1 MAFYNKIKW
10 ALGISLVFF
19 LIVATNLIDRNNFKR
34 VKDSVVT
41 IYEDRLIAKDIV
53 FELAILVQEKEMANA
68 FSDFDFLENQNKVV
82 NKKIDELILKFLDTR
97 LTVDEKRTL
106 DDLELN
112 LNKLKAYEINRLE
125 QKISHQDLVEKQ
137 LMKVKD
143 NLYDLSK
150 IQLEEGRRQ
159 VFISKE
165 AINSVE
171 VFTQIEIYVLI
182 FLAIL
187 IQIIV
192 IYKPK
197 DDNLFSS
204 KD

>member
-68 FSDFDFLENQNKVV
+68 LSDFDFLENQNKVV

>member
-10 ALGISLVFF
+10 VLGILLVFF
-19 LIVATNLIDRNNFKR
+19 LIVATNLIDRNNFTR

-68 FSDFDFLENQNKVV
+68 LSDFDFLENQNKTV
-82 NKKIDELILKFLDTR
+82 NEEIDELILKFLDTK

-106 DDLELN
+106 DNLQLN
-112 LNKLKAYEINRLE
+112 LNKLKAYEINTLE
-125 QKISHQDLVEKQ
+125 QKINNKKLVEAQ
-137 LMKVKD
+137 LIKVKE

-165 AINSVE
+165 AIDSVE
-171 VFTQIEIYVLI
+171 VFTQIEIYLLI

-197 DDNLFSS
+197 DENNLVQ
-204 KD
+204 